1 MLGEVAAAG
10 FEPAASCCTPDCANL
25 VQHFGQVGF

>member
-10 FEPAASCCTPDCANL
+10 FEPAVSCCMLDCGNL
-25 VQHFGQVGF
+25 VQHFGQLGF

>member
-10 FEPAASCCTPDCANL
+10 FEPAVSCCMLDCGNL
-25 VQHFGQVGF
+25 LQHFGQVGF